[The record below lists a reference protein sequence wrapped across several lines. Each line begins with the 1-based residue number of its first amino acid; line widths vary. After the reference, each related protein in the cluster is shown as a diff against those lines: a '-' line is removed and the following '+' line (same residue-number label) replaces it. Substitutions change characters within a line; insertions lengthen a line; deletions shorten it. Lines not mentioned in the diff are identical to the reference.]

1 MDKKEQVDGPICS
14 LTKIVEKL
22 GHNLLE
28 VRVRSFQN
36 ILSKLQNGIITID
49 DLLYENTLYIYLL
62 QFLNKNENVTEAIK
76 LLGELAKFPFG
87 AEKLIEIGGVEF
99 FTHFRHDEQH
109 KGKDYLLDID
119 NLLDKLFYLHVNVI
133 SSSDNNQQLDNQRVY
148 NKINFDD
155 NSIKYADMQSTKKDH
170 YIETF
175 STFSSSHNTSN
186 TLPNTDALSPS
197 KMQTDFQVE
206 IAEKTYGSL
215 PTTFQFLSLSSG
227 DRQILHATDNRLK
240 SASPIIIKQSCDFFQ
255 EVILFDFPAEV
266 FLQRPAIYRTFLS
279 LLSIYKTHDIN
290 VTLNVLLCFTKLSE
304 HLKVRLLNNS
314 NGDLWQKERSYM
326 FGQTVSISTSQ
337 SGSSNQGSSSDTRK
351 SNRDQQEL
359 YENLES
365 EDNFE
370 SSNFAEAL
378 MQEQISVADFALTLL
393 LVITDLLKLHIEN
406 TKLFITIC
414 KLFRTLSDLLVL
426 DNFFNIWSLEDSSS
440 KRKAYDF
447 ITCLHKFEAFI
458 EINSRTD
465 ASMDMNLHTKFLIAI
480 KLMLHFI
487 SSGVPDEKVYEV
499 MTDNLVILCHKV
511 LTKVTY
517 LNSLPLL
524 RKNLV
529 KTLLS
534 SDQNFKKNYSNSLQ
548 LFDSMKYLD
557 IFQQLLQQKIY
568 NERLFEVMFLI
579 LPGLFL
585 HAKKSFIEEVVNLC
599 SISYLKKNLKKKSVK
614 LFNLIINYKDE
625 TVREILYTSTI
636 AVLKKSMSVSL
647 VCEPLSTLYQHA
659 MFLIR
664 KNVFSIIICE
674 DIHHDNQKISA
685 LATCVLYTIL
695 SSSLCMSVKMFK
707 KLIEI
712 ISHFFVYLQ
721 AKLNTA
727 DKAITKLIL
736 SLFNQQKG
744 IINIFGERSFL
755 LKKDCVKG
763 ALRIM
768 FLNSLKMR
776 RKGFLLMIDYL
787 KEFSK
792 ELSIQLNI
800 SVNVSQENMFVFEA
814 QDCLFLNHNQ
824 YKNITSVDIL
834 RLWEIFSVETVADDI
849 RYSAAEQLAIM
860 LEDHTLHESIVP
872 KNACIF
878 IVDEIQKCL
887 YNKNENPVPE
897 KHVASLFRILRNFI
911 AASKTIRHNLSSE
924 LHIYFYLFHYA
935 TLSEKNK
942 NIQFEISF
950 VLMYLL
956 FEEILPPNNVSEK
969 TMLSECIAKNY
980 QLPTKFQIAFKD
992 KYKENSWVEQG
1003 EYKFFLKVSCFHF
1016 CTWYSKDDDFN
1027 NEFKLSSKEKELQ
1040 KLFSFKSYVEQL
1052 FAPLLSGFDRKIFIE
1067 SVNHV
1072 KLLLY
1077 ILDEPQINKEDYKTA
1092 QQNPSEVENYHVRNC
1107 NINIDKNQ
1115 GISHTESMGVPFPY
1129 NPDIYHPNNILHM
1142 INSML
1147 LDLFG
1152 KAQKHR
1158 AFITCPLATDD
1169 NLYFFSILSLF
1180 SVVAELK
1187 LFNFF
1192 DSLTTFLH
1200 SCNTSDIIIGKIITG
1215 DKVQHK
1221 RTVQEIIVTILKIF
1235 VYQSQHCGFPFSQ
1248 TKLLSTQL
1256 SSVCNL
1262 IVALYNV
1269 LQISGSESHYDLPL
1283 MENVLALLAQLLT
1296 YQNWSLEIENGESV
1310 RSDLFNWMINIIKS
1324 FEVDRIGAAV
1334 SFMGKGIVKASIVCL
1349 CHLVHEIKASG
1360 TLCSLTNLAISKNS
1374 KNSIGLQWMSSLLLD
1389 RSIEV
1394 RWGGWLLTTELFSE
1408 NCKIIVI
1415 EFQNQ
1420 PGGIWAAT
1428 IEVIL
1433 NSEEAFVVRAQ
1444 ACALLC
1450 VLFKQLSI
1458 VSEEDCLWDSIV
1470 VQDTITKKKIIG
1482 SAAFVLLF
1490 DHFNLYNKIS
1500 KMFANDFLYV
1510 SCNGVVD
1517 VSTSITQNDTLQTLD
1532 SKYSENLEVEGY
1544 SSSQSGSNECLSNK
1558 SSECLLNKFYDGCNS
1573 KAVNKSSEM
1582 EFSKKIFKSLLMKK
1596 SVINVTSG
1604 LVLLS
1609 SEDIINKVIDQ
1620 NVLDAIFSNWN
1631 PIEFITESKFCQEPI
1646 SKNVAKNLM
1655 QHLKIALANAG
1666 LVNALL
1672 SCNFLKA
1679 KNNLFKKILVDFRT
1693 VDKFFLLFS
1702 LSYRQIWELGDI
1714 CMTVWHDVCITLGY
1728 LLVRFK
1734 EILPSLCLAENFQSL
1749 CGAFLFLVGMK
1760 TKTKLNKKCTD
1771 NLMKLLVIIFQLNE
1785 ESLVFLDI
1793 KPIMIE
1799 LVDMVNVMQIFIL
1812 PSQNLCIGEYLCCI
1826 LLHLYNHSLCSFQH
1840 LAKTA
1845 LSSLFNVSKK
1855 AKVQALN
1862 EGFAEI
1868 FIEEIKDVL
1877 VKINICSIRDEQKV
1891 DEKKIDLFNQ
1901 LVDCLHIVRNFAVHA
1916 HNVKSAL
1923 IAGGIITHLFNVRIW
1938 SEFHPPLVDALLLLI
1953 LVLSCRCQTAQ
1964 AVLCS
1969 QTSLV
1974 GKHALDESS
1983 FIQYNLKM
1991 MEKLH
1996 KDILLANTKLIG
2008 RIGICFGILTNTIN
2022 IPECRN
2028 ILIKSGLFGLFINL
2042 YTASSSGNIHQRN
2055 VANTLLSD
2063 WLKFITSFSFF
2074 QDGAKVIWKVPG
2086 ILPLLITIIN
2096 GLCIKRRDYGLL
2108 ILRNV
2113 VYVPAIKQSL
2123 SSNFELLSMVLEKLR
2138 CQSLKTK
2145 VIVSGFFWILVCG
2158 NQKAMNFLK
2167 KSNFKNYLLALK
2179 DDIDSGRTLAAD
2191 GDLRC
2196 HDALKYS
2203 LAKTLELIG

>member
-1 MDKKEQVDGPICS
+1 
-14 LTKIVEKL
+14 
-22 GHNLLE
+22 
-28 VRVRSFQN
+28 
-36 ILSKLQNGIITID
+36 
-49 DLLYENTLYIYLL
+49 
-62 QFLNKNENVTEAIK
+62 
-76 LLGELAKFPFG
+76 
-87 AEKLIEIGGVEF
+87 
-99 FTHFRHDEQH
+99 
-109 KGKDYLLDID
+109 
-119 NLLDKLFYLHVNVI
+119 
-133 SSSDNNQQLDNQRVY
+133 
-148 NKINFDD
+148 
-155 NSIKYADMQSTKKDH
+155 
-170 YIETF
+170 
-175 STFSSSHNTSN
+175 
-186 TLPNTDALSPS
+186 
-197 KMQTDFQVE
+197 
-206 IAEKTYGSL
+206 
-215 PTTFQFLSLSSG
+215 
-227 DRQILHATDNRLK
+227 
-240 SASPIIIKQSCDFFQ
+240 
-255 EVILFDFPAEV
+255 
-266 FLQRPAIYRTFLS
+266 
-279 LLSIYKTHDIN
+279 
-290 VTLNVLLCFTKLSE
+290 
-304 HLKVRLLNNS
+304 
-314 NGDLWQKERSYM
+314 
-326 FGQTVSISTSQ
+326 
-337 SGSSNQGSSSDTRK
+337 
-351 SNRDQQEL
+351 
-359 YENLES
+359 
-365 EDNFE
+365 
-370 SSNFAEAL
+370 
-378 MQEQISVADFALTLL
+378 
-393 LVITDLLKLHIEN
+393 
-406 TKLFITIC
+406 
-414 KLFRTLSDLLVL
+414 
-426 DNFFNIWSLEDSSS
+426 
-440 KRKAYDF
+440 
-447 ITCLHKFEAFI
+447 
-458 EINSRTD
+458 
-465 ASMDMNLHTKFLIAI
+465 
-480 KLMLHFI
+480 
-487 SSGVPDEKVYEV
+487 
-499 MTDNLVILCHKV
+499 
-511 LTKVTY
+511 
-517 LNSLPLL
+517 
-524 RKNLV
+524 
-529 KTLLS
+529 
-534 SDQNFKKNYSNSLQ
+534 
-548 LFDSMKYLD
+548 
-557 IFQQLLQQKIY
+557 IY
-568 NERLFEVMFLI
+568 NERLFEVIFLI

-614 LFNLIINYKDE
+614 LFSLMINYKDE

-685 LATCVLYTIL
+685 LATCVLHTIL
-695 SSSLCMSVKMFK
+695 SSSLCMSAKMFK

-712 ISHFFVYLQ
+712 ISNFLVYLQ

-727 DKAITKLIL
+727 DKAVTKLIL

-744 IINIFGERSFL
+744 IINIFGERSYL
-755 LKKDCVKG
+755 SKKDCVKG
-763 ALRIM
+763 ALRLM
-768 FLNSLKMR
+768 YLNSLKMR
-776 RKGFLLMIDYL
+776 RKGFLLMMDYL
-787 KEFSK
+787 KDFLK

-814 QDCLFLNHNQ
+814 QDCSFLNHNQ
-824 YKNITSVDIL
+824 YKNITSVDVL
-834 RLWEIFSVETVADDI
+834 RLWEIFSVETVTDDI

-872 KNACIF
+872 KNASIF

-897 KHVASLFRILRNFI
+897 KHVASLFRILRNLL
-911 AASKTIRHNLSSE
+911 AASKTIQHNLSSD
-924 LHIYFYLFHYA
+924 LRIYFYLFHYA

-942 NIQFEISF
+942 NIRFEISF

-969 TMLSECIAKNY
+969 TMISESFAKNY

-992 KYKENSWVEQG
+992 KYKENAWVEEG
-1003 EYKFFLKVSCFHF
+1003 DYKFFLKVSCFHF

-1027 NEFKLSSKEKELQ
+1027 NQFKLSSKEKELQ
-1040 KLFSFKSYVEQL
+1040 KLFSFKSYVER
-1052 FAPLLSGFDRKIFIE
+1052 FAPLLSGFDRKLFIE
-1067 SVNHV
+1067 SVNHI

-1077 ILDEPQINKEDYKTA
+1077 VLDEPQNNKENYKTKN
-1092 QQNPSEVENYHVRNC
+1092 QQNPSEVGNYHVRNC
-1107 NINIDKNQ
+1107 NINIDNNQ
-1115 GISHTESMGVPFPY
+1115 GISHAESMGLPFPY
-1129 NPDIYHPNNILHM
+1129 NPDIPYPDNILHM

-1158 AFITCPLATDD
+1158 
-1169 NLYFFSILSLF
+1169 
-1180 SVVAELK
+1180 
-1187 LFNFF
+1187 
-1192 DSLTTFLH
+1192 
-1200 SCNTSDIIIGKIITG
+1200 
-1215 DKVQHK
+1215 
-1221 RTVQEIIVTILKIF
+1221 TVQEIIVTILKIF
-1235 VYQSQHCGFPFSQ
+1235 VYQSQHSGFPFSQ

-1256 SSVCNL
+1256 SSVCTL
-1262 IVALYNV
+1262 IVSLYNV

-1283 MENVLALLAQLLT
+1283 IENVLALLAQLLA
-1296 YQNWSLEIENGESV
+1296 YQNWSLEIKNGESV
-1310 RSDLFNWMINIIKS
+1310 RSDLFDWMINIIKS
-1324 FEVDRIGAAV
+1324 FQVDRIGAAA

-1349 CHLVHEIKASG
+1349 CHLVHEIKTSG
-1360 TLCSLTNLAISKNS
+1360 TLCSLTNLATSKNG

-1394 RWGGWLLTTELFSE
+1394 RWGGWLLTTELFNE
-1408 NCKIIVI
+1408 NCKIIVS

-1428 IEVIL
+1428 IEGIL

-1450 VLFKQLSI
+1450 LLFKQLSI
-1458 VSEEDCLWDSIV
+1458 VSEDDCLWDSIV
-1470 VQDTITKKKIIG
+1470 VQDTITKKKITG
-1482 SAAFVLLF
+1482 SAAFLLLF
-1490 DHFNLYNKIS
+1490 DHFNLYIKIS

-1510 SCNGVVD
+1510 SCDGVVD
-1517 VSTSITQNDTLQTLD
+1517 VSTSITQNNTLQTLD
-1532 SKYSENLEVEGY
+1532 SKYSENLEVVGY
-1544 SSSQSGSNECLSNK
+1544 SSSQSGSNQCLSNK
-1558 SSECLLNKFYDGCNS
+1558 SNECLLNKFFDGCNS
-1573 KAVNKSSEM
+1573 KVVKSSET
-1582 EFSKKIFKSLLMKK
+1582 EYSKKIFKSLLMKK
-1596 SVINVTSG
+1596 SVIDVTSG

-1609 SEDIINKVIDQ
+1609 SEDIINKMIDQ
-1620 NVLDAIFSNWN
+1620 NVLVAVFSNWN

-1646 SKNVAKNLM
+1646 PKNVAKNLVH
-1655 QHLKIALANAG
+1655 HLKIALANAA

-1672 SCNFLKA
+1672 SCNFLKT
-1679 KNNLFKKILVDFRT
+1679 KNSLFKKILVDFRT

-1714 CMTVWHDVCITLGY
+1714 YMTVWHDVCITLGY

-1734 EILPSLCLAENFQSL
+1734 EILSSLYLAENLQSL

-1799 LVDMVNVMQIFIL
+1799 LVDMVNVIQIFTL

-1826 LLHLYNHSLCSFQH
+1826 LLHLYNRSLCSFQH
-1840 LAKTA
+1840 LVKTA

-1877 VKINICSIRDEQKV
+1877 IKINICSIRDEQKV
-1891 DEKKIDLFNQ
+1891 DEKKVDLFNQ

-1938 SEFHPPLVDALLLLI
+1938 SEFHPPLVDALLLLL

-1983 FIQYNLKM
+1983 FIHYNLKM

-1996 KDILLANTKLIG
+1996 KDVLLTNTKLIG

-2022 IPECRN
+2022 LPECRS
-2028 ILIKSGLFGLFINL
+2028 ILFKSGLFGLFINV

-2063 WLKFITSFSFF
+2063 WLKFITSLSFF

-2158 NQKAMNFLK
+2158 NRKAMNFLK
-2167 KSNFKNYLLALK
+2167 KSNFKNFLLALK

-2191 GDLRC
+2191 GDLQC
-2196 HDALKYS
+2196 HDVLKYS
-2203 LAKTLELIG
+2203 LAKTLELLG